1 MKIIAVDLDEVLT
14 ETTHALLKSKRNRI
28 NWKKITWDE
37 VSSHDL
43 WKNQKIKIS
52 KRKLVWILFW
62 LLLGAGIWNKIDPV
76 VGAKTKL
83 KEFKKKWYKLY
94 IVTARHFSLTFSTW
108 IRIYKNYKS
117 IFDGIKFAN
126 SFTKSRFSKKKSEI
140 CKKLWA
146 DIIIEDNLENAIE
159 CANEGIKVYLIDKP
173 WNQAYDKKKHKWI
186 IKVNSWSEIEI

>member
-1 MKIIAVDLDEVLT
+1 MKIIAVDLDEVLA
-14 ETTHALLKSKRNRI
+14 ETLRALLKHKKNRI
-28 NWKKITWDE
+28 NWKRITWNE
-37 VSSHDL
+37 FSSYNL
-43 WKNQKIKIS
+43 WEIEKLGIS
-52 KRKLVWILFW
+52 KKKSIGIFLRFLI
-62 LLLGAGIWNKIDPV
+62 GAGIWNKIEPV

-83 KEFKKKWYKLY
+83 KEFEKKWYKFHV
-94 IVTARHFSLTFSTW
+94 VTARHFLLRFATW
-108 IRIYKNYKS
+108 IRLYRNYKH
-117 IFDGIKFAN
+117 IFDSVEFA
-126 SFTKSRFSKKKSEI
+126 SFFTRFSTKKSEI